1 MAPLHS
7 FHYALTHEVG
17 GNEIKTS
24 GCSTIIFAHDF
35 FFLSLL
41 QIPDPELD
49 PSRPTSRNLRALS
62 PRPKLMRGLSR
73 VLRVRSTMFPR
84 ATVADRTA
92 NTTQST
98 NRPGSMLPFGSPPH
112 VGFLSSSLTVLL
124 LIEWPPVDVAYG
136 TCILRPFPYF
146 EFLPPVQT
154 PPPMVNLSRGGKGAD
169 IIVVFAVR
177 RKFFSAKVHK

>member
-1 MAPLHS
+1 M
-7 FHYALTHEVG
+7 
-17 GNEIKTS
+17 
-24 GCSTIIFAHDF
+24 
-35 FFLSLL
+35 
-41 QIPDPELD
+41 
-49 PSRPTSRNLRALS
+49 
-62 PRPKLMRGLSR
+62 
-73 VLRVRSTMFPR
+73 LRVRSTMFPR

-112 VGFLSSSLTVLL
+112 VGFLSSSLTGSL